1 LLVNHFIDHFNR
13 LQGKNVTRISEP
25 ALAALMTAALPGN
38 IRELENALEYAFVI
52 CQGESIELHHLP
64 PQYSEIKRQSHDVSK
79 VVLFDSAE
87 RDVIRAVLKRNEGN
101 RTKAARELGIS
112 RQTLWRKMNRLGLSA

>member
-1 LLVNHFIDHFNR
+1 MDHFNR
-13 LQGKNVTRISEP
+13 LQGKSVIKVAEP
-25 ALAALMTAALPGN
+25 ALAALMTAPLPGN
-38 IRELENALEYAFVI
+38 IRELENAIEYAFVI
-52 CQGESIELHHLP
+52 CQGDSIELHHLP

-87 RDVIRAVLKRNEGN
+87 RDVIRAVLKRNQGN

-112 RQTLWRKMNRLGLSA
+112 RQTLWRKMNRLGLTA